1 MNCPLVVDLDGTLIK
16 TDLLHESA
24 NACVVASPLGF
35 LRVLNALM
43 QGKAGLKESL
53 ATNFQLSVADLP
65 FNQGVLAWLDQQKR
79 LGRYIVLATA
89 SHKALADQVAAHLG
103 LFDEVLATDAGINL
117 KSAAK
122 RDLLISK
129 FGERG
134 YDYVGND
141 LADLTVWAAAHK
153 AYVVSSSDALIVR
166 AKALGNVADI
176 FPDGKRPLVPSLLK
190 ALRLHQWIKNLLVF
204 VPLVTAHQLLNPVA
218 FWQGVWAFVAFGL
231 VASSVYVLNDLSDL
245 ADDRHHVRKKFRPF
259 AAADLSLLLG
269 WGLWPG
275 FLLFGFLLSA
285 LFLPVAFSAVL
296 LGYFAL
302 TLAYSFKLKQLPI
315 LDVLTL
321 AGLYTIRIVAGA
333 AAIAVP
339 VSFWLLAFS
348 LFIFLSLAFIKRFS
362 ELKAARLKG
371 HDGLLRGRGYTH
383 QDLELVSSMGA
394 GAGYLSVLVMALYI
408 QDAHTANL
416 YRTPEVIWLACPVL
430 LYWISRAWLIAH
442 RGEMHDDPIVFA
454 IKDRTSWLIGV
465 VFLTVFSLAALI

>member
-53 ATNFQLSVADLP
+53 AKNFQLSVADQP

-141 LADLTVWAAAHK
+141 VADLPVWAAAHK

-269 WGLWPG
+269 WVLWPG

-285 LFLPVAFSAVL
+285 LLLPVAFTAVL

-315 LDVLTL
+315 LDVITL

-394 GAGYLSVLVMALYI
+394 GAGYLSVLVLALYI

-442 RGEMHDDPIVFA
+442 RGEMYDDPIVFA